1 MLFKRCGLGCVM
13 SEENNNQQPGELILG
28 LVPTDIEVKTDDA
41 LRIPFDQLPAL
52 GVGLSSLVNAFVPA
66 VASIAAPVLFTVTDA
81 SGSPIPPAMLQA
93 FKDGSGLLGS
103 FRDPANGFSQAR
115 LHVVEAASSAPVA
128 FDPATLAMA
137 AALMVI
143 TQKLDS
149 IRRTQEEMFEYLKQ
163 RDKAEL
169 RGSLQALADIA
180 RDYRFNWSNS
190 TFLQSSHAQVLEIRK
205 CADTVATL
213 QRAQVRAKLN
223 GGLVEIRATVE
234 GRLSELIDHLEE
246 YRLATYAH
254 ALASFLEPL
263 LSNNMDSAYLHSV
276 SERISA
282 HALAYL
288 ELYTECYNAFEKST
302 QGSLDAAVLGGISG
316 AGKALGGLLS
326 QTPLGDITPVDEALK
341 EAGEG
346 IGKFNDEISDS
357 LMARLRSM
365 SSPEVL
371 PLQEGVESIAL
382 LREKPMA
389 IAADSSAIYLLP
401 DEELCD

>member
-1 MLFKRCGLGCVM
+1 M

-52 GVGLSSLVNAFVPA
+52 GAGLSSLVNAFVPA

-128 FDPATLAMA
+128 FDPVTLAMA

-205 CADTVATL
+205 RADTVATL

-341 EAGEG
+341 DAGEG

-401 DEELCD
+401 DEELCG